1 MIRKGEEKDIDSIE
15 TIYGKILEREEKGLA
30 SIGWQRGVYPTRE
43 TARQG
48 VGRGDMY
55 VYEDDATHNILAAG
69 VINKMQL
76 PIYAE
81 GKWDIEATDDEV
93 MVLHTLVVDPE
104 TAGRGIGKTFLAF
117 YEKAGRDG
125 GCKALRIDTQAK
137 NVTARA
143 LYGKLGYKEIGTL
156 PCDSFNGIGSIELVL
171 LEKALV

>member
-15 TIYGKILEREEKGLA
+15 TIYDKILEREEKGLA
-30 SIGWQRGVYPTRE
+30 SIGWRRGVYPTRE

-48 VGRGDMY
+48 VGRSDMY
-55 VYEDDATHNILAAG
+55 VYEDEATHKILAAG
-69 VINKMQL
+69 VINKVQL

-104 TAGRGIGKTFLAF
+104 SAGRGIGKAFLAF
-117 YEKAGRDG
+117 YEKEARDG

-137 NVTARA
+137 NVMARA
-143 LYGKLGYKEIGTL
+143 LYSKLGYKEIGIL
-156 PCDSFNGIGSIELVL
+156 ACDFFNGIGSIELVL

>member
-1 MIRKGEEKDIDSIE
+1 MIRKGKEKDIDSIE
-15 TIYGKILEREEKGLA
+15 AIYGKILEREEKGLA

-43 TARQG
+43 TACQG
-48 VGRGDMY
+48 IGRGDMY
-55 VYEDDATHNILAAG
+55 VYEDEATHKILAAG
-69 VINKMQL
+69 VINKVQL

-104 TAGRGIGKTFLAF
+104 TAGRGIGKAFLAF
-117 YEKAGRDG
+117 YEKVARDG

-137 NVTARA
+137 NVMART
-143 LYGKLGYKEIGTL
+143 LYSKLGYKEIGIL
-156 PCDSFNGIGSIELVL
+156 ACDFFNGIDSIELVL